1 MSSLSDL
8 RQINQ
13 ISVRC
18 HLLFWAGGSKFLSRR
33 GLTVAA
39 ANSRNQLTITK
50 KAQKQTLLEMGRTPS
65 FRLSFRLVLLV
76 PNTSS
81 TLTTILHEI

>member
-8 RQINQ
+8 RRVNQ
-13 ISVRC
+13 ISVRF
-18 HLLFWAGGSKFLSRR
+18 HLLIWAGGSKFLSRR

-50 KAQKQTLLEMGRTPS
+50 KAQNKPS
-65 FRLSFRLVLLV
+65 LKWGGLRRSVFLSV
-76 PNTSS
+76 
-81 TLTTILHEI
+81 